1 MAQTK
6 QIIALYRSPQYLG
19 CVALLYAVLSVWLF
33 KLPLP
38 ESMLLPM
45 GVLFAGSFFIW
56 ANAWWAGHVQALAIE
71 GRKLEVFVGSR
82 QSDEDGWVELKL
94 DKVYVLSLVVRVV
107 GHLPSGKRLVL
118 SLFSDSLAPAA
129 NARFRRWAIEQQS
142 QSNKP

>member
-19 CVALLYAVLSVWLF
+19 CVALLYAIVSVWLF

-38 ESMLLPM
+38 DGALLV
-45 GVLFAGSFFIW
+45 GGLAFAASFFIW
-56 ANAWWAGHVQALAIE
+56 ANSWWSAHVHALAIN
-71 GRKLEVFVGSR
+71 GDKLEVCLPDRKANG
-82 QSDEDGWVELKL
+82 EAWVELKL
-94 DKVYVLSLVVRVV
+94 DKVYVLSWVVRVV
-107 GHLPSGKRLVL
+107 GRLPSGKKLVL

-142 QSNKP
+142 QSNKS